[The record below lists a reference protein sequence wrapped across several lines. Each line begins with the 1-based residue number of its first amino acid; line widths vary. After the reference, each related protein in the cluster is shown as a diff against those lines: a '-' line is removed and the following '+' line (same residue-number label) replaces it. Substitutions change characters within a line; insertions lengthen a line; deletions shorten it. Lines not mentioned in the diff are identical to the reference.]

1 MSIYL
6 VLDLLLI
13 LLIALFAPIGY
24 WRGPVKE
31 LLVTFGVL
39 FGILLADFWARPW
52 GRDLA
57 DITAIGSSG
66 GAFVVA
72 MAFMVTVTF
81 ILGYGAGAAIAPTDF
96 SPMAR
101 AVGAGI
107 ALFNGTLLVAFS
119 LQYVR
124 VYLLSPATEE
134 ALYDSF
140 VVQFLLDHI
149 GWVLLGVAV
158 IGWPLLL
165 AILIT
170 GRRAY
175 EDHGDFV
182 DYDYGPADDVDY
194 DDEYYHEQPTTV
206 AHVRP
211 SASSDTRAYPP
222 RVPVSHQDDSS
233 HVYKAEPTSST
244 SRPTD
249 ATRQI
254 QVGDRWDSPES
265 AGPAYDD
272 DDASSGHTDSEMA
285 VIQPIETHE
294 QADGESP
301 QPSQPADRPNEEDY
315 LAPGYSRC
323 VNCHAVLAPDARVC
337 PVCGEVNA

>member
-57 DITAIGSSG
+57 DITAIGSNG

-72 MAFMVTVTF
+72 IAFVVTVTF
-81 ILGYGAGAAIAPTDF
+81 VLGYGIGAALAPAAFGRIAR
-96 SPMAR
+96 SI
-101 AVGAGI
+101 GAGI
-107 ALFNGTLLVAFS
+107 ALFNGMLLVAFS

-124 VYLLSPATEE
+124 VFLLAPSTEE
-134 ALYDSF
+134 ALYDSY
-140 VVQFLLDHI
+140 VVSFLLDQI
-149 GWVLLGVAV
+149 GWVLLVVAL
-158 IGWPLLL
+158 ISWPILL

-175 EDHGDFV
+175 EHV
-182 DYDYGPADDVDY
+182 DDYQDYAYGPVDDIDY
-194 DDEYYHEQPTTV
+194 EESTYYEQEEPARSYDRQ
-206 AHVRP
+206 AH
-211 SASSDTRAYPP
+211 AAETRVYPP
-222 RVPVSHQDDSS
+222 RVPVSQHEDPDYR
-233 HVYKAEPTSST
+233 YKAEPASGSV
-244 SRPTD
+244 RPTD
-249 ATRQI
+249 ATRAMR
-254 QVGDRWDSPES
+254 VGDSAQSPES
-265 AGPAYDD
+265 ARAQGGGAEVDFE
-272 DDASSGHTDSEMA
+272 HTDPAMA
-285 VIQPIETHE
+285 SIPAR
-294 QADGESP
+294 QAAPPEPLEAEDDVRFE
-301 QPSQPADRPNEEDY
+301 AEEDV
-315 LAPGYSRC
+315 LAPGYTRC

-337 PVCGEVNA
+337 PVCGEVN